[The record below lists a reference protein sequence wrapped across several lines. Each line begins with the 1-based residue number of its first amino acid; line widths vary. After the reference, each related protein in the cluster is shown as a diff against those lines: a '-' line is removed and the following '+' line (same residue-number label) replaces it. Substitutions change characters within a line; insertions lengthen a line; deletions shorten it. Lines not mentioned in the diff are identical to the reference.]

1 MLSMPRGATA
11 RHQTT
16 TNKDN
21 MKNLVRITSLVLA
34 ASFLAACIGPA
45 GRSQVRQQTRVQERT
60 ENRMERRGW

>member
-1 MLSMPRGATA
+1 
-11 RHQTT
+11 
-16 TNKDN
+16 
-21 MKNLVRITSLVLA
+21 MKNIVRITSLALM